1 MYTKEVKMFVLQQIL
16 EKKNILFG
24 QFSDRLNK
32 VQKQDAWKEV
42 FESCRCL
49 NAFPGKEYTYLRD
62 TFYQNLRKN
71 TMVSLNINV
80 HKYST

>member
-49 NAFPGKEYTYLRD
+49 NAFPGKEYIYLLAGYLLSEPEEEHHGE
-62 TFYQNLRKN
+62 F
-71 TMVSLNINV
+71 
-80 HKYST
+80 KYKCT

>member
-32 VQKQDAWKEV
+32 VQKQDVWKEV